1 MDIKQG
7 RMAGARPASII
18 GLGCIA
24 VILAAAPAAA
34 NTACSLP
41 AVQSLGVTGL
51 TITAATDHPATATL
65 PEYCELRGT
74 VATDGLGAGPNSASI
89 HADLPANWNGKF
101 LTTGQGGFA
110 GTDGLPG
117 VSVGSPVARG
127 YAVST
132 TDTGHQAGGTDA
144 RWALNADGSPATA
157 KIADYYYRAVHQV
170 AVTSK
175 ALVKAFYGAGS
186 ISRSYF
192 AGCSNGGRQ
201 AYNEATKFP
210 DDFDGIIAGDPFLD
224 IRALIAGLKFHK
236 QNLQSVNTFLP
247 ASKLPMIDAAVRAS
261 CDAAD
266 GVVDGLIQNP
276 AKCSFNPN
284 SLVTAS
290 CAPGDNTCLTQG
302 QADTLRNYFTALR
315 DDDGHVIY
323 TGAAV
328 SDLGG
333 GDGMDLWS
341 TGFFAPGQALPTPN
355 TQSTFDVTA
364 PEPWGNAGF
373 SPASIGWQFVDHG
386 IQYLVE
392 RNPAF
397 NVRSFDANSPI
408 GVESDRALKL
418 FDRRTEAGDGDQ
430 PAKLLPFIA
439 KDRKMLIYHGLSDPA
454 LPAFR
459 TINHYEAVADL
470 VEGGIGEPGA
480 GQHHRQEQYDRPHH
494 AALQIPGTGELSRR
508 SRRPGRDQRRGELEL
523 QSKEQGDVESRVE
536 RPDGGRGTAAGRVP
550 RRARRR
556 SMTAAGRVPQGA
568 RPVCSFAGRR
578 GRPAT
583 RLPPAPRG
591 ADPPSSSLGRRVSSP
606 AHRTGSSTAH
616 ATSAPAADRAAMP
629 PIRGS

>member
-7 RMAGARPASII
+7 RTAGTRPASII

-24 VILAAAPAAA
+24 AILAAAPASA

-41 AVQSLGVTGL
+41 AVQSLGVAGL

-144 RWALNADGSPATA
+144 RWALNADGSPAAA

-210 DDFDGIIAGDPFLD
+210 DDFDGVIAGDPFLD

-236 QNLQSVNTFLP
+236 QNLQSANTFLP

-261 CDAAD
+261 CDSAD

-290 CAPGDNTCLTQG
+290 CTPGDNTCLTQG
-302 QADTLRNYFTALR
+302 QADTLKNYFTALR

-341 TGFFAPGQALPTPN
+341 TGFFAPGQALPPPN

-408 GVESDRALKL
+408 GVESDGALKL
-418 FDRRTEAGDGDQ
+418 FDQRTEAGDGDQ

-439 KDRKMLIYHGLSDPA
+439 QDRKMLIYHGLSDPA

-470 VEGGIGEPGA
+470 VEGGIRELQENVRLFLAPGMHHCAGGPGPNVFDTLTALEMWVEHGQAPDSILATHFTNNSAAQGIDRTMPLCAFPTQARYNGTGDVNDAASWSCKPNKKMLEVGPNGRLAGA
-480 GQHHRQEQYDRPHH
+480 GSQDDDHGDRDEHDDHR
-494 AALQIPGTGELSRR
+494 
-508 SRRPGRDQRRGELEL
+508 
-523 QSKEQGDVESRVE
+523 
-536 RPDGGRGTAAGRVP
+536 
-550 RRARRR
+550 
-556 SMTAAGRVPQGA
+556 
-568 RPVCSFAGRR
+568 
-578 GRPAT
+578 
-583 RLPPAPRG
+583 
-591 ADPPSSSLGRRVSSP
+591 
-606 AHRTGSSTAH
+606 
-616 ATSAPAADRAAMP
+616 
-629 PIRGS
+629 